1 MESLLWNVWR
11 EDREEDKKN
20 YRIKLDMSNKKQGEQ
35 MTMMASQVGIGDMA
49 RIVAIK
55 MGASAGAFGRRMT
68 QKIIVV
74 GR

>member
-1 MESLLWNVWR
+1 
-11 EDREEDKKN
+11 
-20 YRIKLDMSNKKQGEQ
+20 MSNKNQGEQ

-68 QKIIVV
+68 QKIIMV

>member
-1 MESLLWNVWR
+1 
-11 EDREEDKKN
+11 
-20 YRIKLDMSNKKQGEQ
+20 MSNKKQGEQ

-49 RIVAIK
+49 MIVAIK

-68 QKIIVV
+68 QKIIMV